1 MMGIGKVVGKIFS
14 PGKLGDS
21 LISGIDKAILTKE
34 ENIDYM
40 KEMLPLYEPYKLAQ
54 RLIAIM
60 FTGVFL
66 LTHIMN
72 AIVYF
77 IYVLSD
83 KYTHVLSDKESVNIY
98 KNDHLDYAVLTIVG
112 FYFAGGV
119 FEGIATKVKAKR
131 DKKRLKEE

>member
-21 LISGIDKAILTKE
+21 IISGVDKAILTKE

-54 RLIAIM
+54 RLIALM
-60 FTGVFL
+60 FTSTFL
-66 LTHIMN
+66 LIHLMT
-72 AIVYF
+72 AIAHF
-77 IYVLSD
+77 IYVLND
-83 KYTHVLSDKESVNIY
+83 KAVKPILELY
-98 KNDHLDYAVLTIVG
+98 KYNNDNLGYPVLTIVG

-119 FEGIATKVKAKR
+119 FEGVATKVKAKR

>member
-1 MMGIGKVVGKIFS
+1 MVGIGKVVGKIFS

-54 RLIAIM
+54 RLVASM
-60 FTGVFL
+60 FIGTFL
-66 LTHIMN
+66 LIHILT
-72 AIVYF
+72 AIAHF
-77 IYVLSD
+77 IYVLND
-83 KYTHVLSDKESVNIY
+83 KAVAPIVELY
-98 KNDHLDYAVLTIVG
+98 KYNYDNLGYPVLTIVG